1 MRALTILARA
11 SLSLILCWSAVGCHA
26 ESDNDVSSGA
36 SSTRKEAP
44 RGAHVEKDRASNTN
58 VGVSLRQRIDAI
70 TLWPEIDRASLLPLL
85 SVGTTFREIGSS
97 SPPLRGKAE
106 ILNAL
111 KTLQDE
117 ANPWRV
123 AASRGTHTASRIAVE
138 IELLRCQDASNKSCS
153 ERRSALIFASLEG
166 NIIKDVLL
174 FQNRTWQPNSK
185 RDEARRPVRWIG
197 GRANPNLEKAFG
209 KVWSGELE
217 SLLGDPFHFT
227 DKATGREIRGKA
239 AFIAHR
245 ARFAEF
251 FPDGECLPQEIH
263 SAGDIV
269 IALSRCE
276 GLFKRNVRGEGRK
289 VTVHIADVARFHG
302 SKLVELHSYSNHAEA
317 TSQLGISSEKRAIRQ
332 SE

>member
-1 MRALTILARA
+1 MRPFTIVARA
-11 SLSLILCWSAVGCHA
+11 SFALTLCWGVMGCHA
-26 ESDNDVSSGA
+26 ESDNQVNSGA
-36 SSTRKEAP
+36 SSARKEAS
-44 RGAHVEKDRASNTN
+44 RGANVDKDRANNTSG
-58 VGVSLRQRIDAI
+58 GVSLRQRIDAI
-70 TLWPEIDRASLLPLL
+70 TLWPKIDRASLLPLL

-117 ANPWRV
+117 ANPWRI

-138 IELLRCQDASNKSCS
+138 IELLRCQGTSSTDCS
-153 ERRSALIFASLEG
+153 ERRSALIFASLEE
-166 NIIKDVLL
+166 NIIKDVIL
-174 FQNRTWQPNSK
+174 FQNRSWQPNSK
-185 RDEARRPVRWIG
+185 MDEARRPVRWIG

-209 KVWSGELE
+209 KIWSGELE
-217 SLLGDPFHFT
+217 SLLGEPFHFI
-227 DKATGREIRGKA
+227 DKATGREIHGKA
-239 AFIAHR
+239 GFIAHR
-245 ARFAEF
+245 ARYAEF

-276 GLFKRNVRGEGRK
+276 GLFKRNVRGDGRK
-289 VTVHIADVARFHG
+289 VTVHVADVARFDG

-317 TSQLGISSEKRAIRQ
+317 TSQLGISSEKEAIHQ
-332 SE
+332 PE